1 MPLRVIEI
9 DRSDNF
15 YSIRH
20 RLLFSGRDRAVL
32 VLPNGDAPV
41 GVVDLALLRRLADR
55 ERLDVGLV
63 TGDRQL
69 ARDARALGLP
79 AFSSLLLAEYY
90 RPGWWRAGR
99 RPERLGFAAGESVR
113 APIAAP
119 LPASIWRRALLV
131 LIVAVLM
138 IGVLAAC
145 FLPAATITLRT
156 RALPVQAI
164 FTLTADPAA
173 TVASDRVIPARPL
186 AADRQWEASGP
197 TTADDEADRQRIAAQ
212 AMQSLGAAA
221 PGILSARLDRG
232 EWLIPSSVS
241 VESPAQSFITA
252 GDSATLQMDAVV
264 TGLAV
269 QEADLRPII
278 LAELSNALSSDY
290 APNPAGIQVQ
300 LETFTGAE
308 SGQFQ
313 VTATTVGH
321 PTIDTLMLV
330 EQLRGRQA
338 SDAARLLASLP
349 LVESPTIDVRPAWW
363 WGWTR
368 GRLPLRPERIRI
380 EVVP

>member
-119 LPASIWRRALLV
+119 LP
-131 LIVAVLM
+131 
-138 IGVLAAC
+138 
-145 FLPAATITLRT
+145 
-156 RALPVQAI
+156 
-164 FTLTADPAA
+164 
-173 TVASDRVIPARPL
+173 
-186 AADRQWEASGP
+186 
-197 TTADDEADRQRIAAQ
+197 
-212 AMQSLGAAA
+212 
-221 PGILSARLDRG
+221 
-232 EWLIPSSVS
+232 
-241 VESPAQSFITA
+241 
-252 GDSATLQMDAVV
+252 
-264 TGLAV
+264 
-269 QEADLRPII
+269 
-278 LAELSNALSSDY
+278 
-290 APNPAGIQVQ
+290 
-300 LETFTGAE
+300 
-308 SGQFQ
+308 
-313 VTATTVGH
+313 
-321 PTIDTLMLV
+321 
-330 EQLRGRQA
+330 
-338 SDAARLLASLP
+338 
-349 LVESPTIDVRPAWW
+349 
-363 WGWTR
+363 
-368 GRLPLRPERIRI
+368 
-380 EVVP
+380 